1 MREWSIRTVSKTVE
15 PFGVPGVRIP
25 LFPLNGCCGNVRGF
39 EPERAPSRGEDEPA
53 GCGRKRVQA
62 PEASRQGCLRAQ
74 GESPSFRSACIVEYR
89 SGDSNRSERRAGA
102 GRLSQ
107 KAVTFSTGRKLF
119 SSISFVYCKYFGKM
133 SEWFKVHAWK
143 ACVPKR
149 HRGFESPSFR
159 YAQVPCSRTP
169 ANPVRAGMQQR

>member
-25 LFPLNGCCGNVRGF
+25 LFPLNGCCENVRGF

-74 GESPSFRSACIVEYR
+74 SESPSFRSACIVDTVEGFEPER
-89 SGDSNRSERRAGA
+89 APSRNR
-102 GRLSQ
+102 
-107 KAVTFSTGRKLF
+107 FYY
-119 SSISFVYCKYFGKM
+119 SSIYLHTENVLGKM